1 MIKKYLMTSCEYEVQ
16 MMVFRVRCHACGAMG
31 ENRMC
36 ITDIPYFKEVI
47 IMSFVCDACGFK
59 TNEIKGGG
67 AVPEKG
73 KRIMLHITKDSC
85 EEDIRRD
92 MIKSDTASIFVCC
105 SL

>member
-1 MIKKYLMTSCEYEVQ
+1 

-67 AVPEKG
+67 AVHEKG

-92 MIKSDTASIFVCC
+92 MIKSDTASIFVYC